1 MYRHAAEDGTDM
13 VGALYLGVRGIIRIS
28 TPAPTKSKPAFGKS
42 RTLDSESSL
51 SPVRQFLYFSENR
64 SKSARVRAICDYAWT
79 RRTSF
84 TALLAGIKRKLS
96 ARDFRS
102 TKIRSNFAFTEVDD
116 AGALSVQRSGVSRF
130 WPACLGDVPLLGL
143 ARLASRRW
151 LTRWSPRLR
160 LMPTPSAYKSACR
173 QIS

>member
-1 MYRHAAEDGTDM
+1 MLLVGPNSAPNTDRISPR
-13 VGALYLGVRGIIRIS
+13 GALAAPGVRIHPS
-28 TPAPTKSKPAFGKS
+28 PP
-42 RTLDSESSL
+42 SSPSIFVL
-51 SPVRQFLYFSENR
+51 SENR

-84 TALLAGIKRKLS
+84 TALFAGIKRKLS
-96 ARDFRS
+96 ARDFARS

-130 WPACLGDVPLLGL
+130 WPARLGDVPLLGL